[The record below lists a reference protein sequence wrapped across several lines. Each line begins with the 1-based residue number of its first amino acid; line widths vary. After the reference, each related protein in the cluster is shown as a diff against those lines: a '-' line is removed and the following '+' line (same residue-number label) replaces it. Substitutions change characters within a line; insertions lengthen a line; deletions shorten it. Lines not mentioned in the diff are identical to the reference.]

1 MSKHTPR
8 HIPAL
13 SAARRLWHWLR
24 GNRQAHPPYRPAPG
38 ATLPEEST
46 TRAAAAAEQQRLAAI
61 EQQVNAL
68 AGQMGDLQERLQ
80 ASLQTHLQQQHS
92 EATARTCEALEAL
105 EKQISRAGREQLKA
119 NSLSEAQLERLS
131 SAIEML
137 RSADMERSTEL
148 EHAYQQ
154 IGEAQ
159 AAARLEVVQQILPA
173 LDGIDEALRSGQA
186 ILDKPFEPAARG
198 SGLLRWLGSPE
209 APADTTA
216 EELRNTMHSWLVGL
230 SFIQQRLLDA
240 LEAEGV
246 RPIVAQGQP
255 FDPQLHIAMHVV
267 PPEEDLPPGMVAAEL
282 RRGYLA
288 GKKVLRHAEVA
299 VTKNNLSE
307 TTGAG
312 NHTGVVE
319 EAQTEA

>member
-1 MSKHTPR
+1 VSKHHSR
-8 HIPAL
+8 HTAAL

-24 GNRQAHPPYRPAPG
+24 GERHAHPPYSAAPD
-38 ATLPEEST
+38 TDPPEASQAH
-46 TRAAAAAEQQRLAAI
+46 AAEASARAAEQERLAAI
-61 EQQVNAL
+61 EQQMQAL
-68 AGQMGDLQERLQ
+68 AAQMHSLPD
-80 ASLQTHLQQQHS
+80 SLQDSLQQQH
-92 EATARTCEALEAL
+92 EATAHTREALEKL

-131 SAIEML
+131 STIEML
-137 RSADMERSTEL
+137 RSADMERSNEL

-154 IGEAQ
+154 MAEAQ
-159 AAARLEVVQQILPA
+159 ATARLDVVQRILPA

-198 SGLLRWLGSPE
+198 SGLLRWLGGPE
-209 APADTTA
+209 APPDTTA
-216 EELRNTMHSWLVGL
+216 DELRNTMHSWLVGL

-255 FDPQLHIAMHVV
+255 FDPQVHIAMHVV
-267 PPEEDLPPGMVAAEL
+267 PAADDMPPGMVAAEL

-288 GKKVLRHAEVA
+288 GEHVLRHAEVA
-299 VTKNNLSE
+299 VTKGDMGE
-307 TTGAG
+307 TASTG
-312 NHTGVVE
+312 NHTGMVEE
-319 EAQTEA
+319 EAQT